1 MPPFFSLDSKSRAAL
16 HFPKN
21 IKSCSGVEWF
31 DVVRVVSGV
40 LGVGVGVE
48 ETFKQVPIL
57 LGKQL
62 EQGFPAFT
70 QAQLL
75 HEPVLLHLQQATIF
89 PSTTQH

>member
-1 MPPFFSLDSKSRAAL
+1 MADGAHREPLGGKGEAL
-16 HFPKN
+16 AL
-21 IKSCSGVEWF
+21 SCSGVEWF

-70 QAQLL
+70 QAQPL

-89 PSTTQH
+89 PITVYFTMF